1 MIVERLEVPSAESI
15 LGTPV
20 LLATIAS
27 VIVASVAVI
36 DNKASL
42 VLASLL
48 LVAAILGI
56 VALHLGFSAYRP
68 PSRYFQATVP
78 VSASWRTP
86 SR

>member
-56 VALHLGFSAYRP
+56 VALHLASRRTARLPGDPRDSRP
-68 PSRYFQATVP
+68 
-78 VSASWRTP
+78 
-86 SR
+86 